1 MPAPYDR
8 MGYERQL
15 FYGDAGA
22 TATTQLTNVV
32 DINHD
37 IALEFGDTTVRG
49 TSDSLP
55 IGTQKPTKRTPSI
68 SWQMRDQP
76 NDTHLAI
83 LRAAGKAGTAVALV
97 IKEFNAAGVAT
108 TIFDGDCN
116 VTVSEG
122 QPLSGESTFDF
133 EATATRDHGRLP
145 VF

>member
-15 FYGDAGA
+15 FYGTAGSA
-22 TATTQLTNVV
+22 ANVQLTNVV

-49 TSDSLP
+49 LSTSLP
-55 IGTQKPTKRTPSI
+55 IGTQKPTKRTPTI
-68 SWQMRDQP
+68 SWGMHDRP
-76 NDTHLAI
+76 NDAQLVL
-83 LRAAGKAGTAVALV
+83 LRAAAKAGTAVALI
-97 IKEFNAAGVAT
+97 IKEFNSASVAT

-116 VTVSEG
+116 ITVSEAH
-122 QPLSGESTFDF
+122 PLAGEATFQF
-133 EATATRDHGRLP
+133 EATATYDHGRMP

>member
-15 FYGDAGA
+15 FYGTAG
-22 TATTQLTNVV
+22 TTGTTQLTNVV

-49 TSDSLP
+49 DSATLP
-55 IGTQKPTKRTPSI
+55 IGTQKPTKRTPNI

-76 NDTHLAI
+76 NDADLVI
-83 LRAAGKAGTAVALV
+83 LRAAAKAGTAVALV
-97 IKEFNAAGVAT
+97 IKEFNSAGVAT

-122 QPLSGESTFDF
+122 HPLAGEATFDF
-133 EATATRDHGRLP
+133 EGTATRDHGRLP